1 MITMQIEH
9 NNLVLGSITLPLVYF
24 VMLVLAIV
32 FALPHDF
39 TRHKPTSDFHS
50 KSYKSALIMMGM
62 ALVTPFSQI
71 VPWSTTLL
79 LFGVGFG
86 AGVTSMAWFVFVGP
100 STAPKIRKRVGH
112 SETVR

>member
-1 MITMQIEH
+1 MQIE
-9 NNLVLGSITLPLVYF
+9 NNTLILGSVELPLVYF

-50 KSYKSALIMMGM
+50 KSYKSALVLMGA
-62 ALVTPFSQI
+62 ALITPFSQL
-71 VPWSTTLL
+71 VPWGATLL

-86 AGVTSMAWFVFVGP
+86 IGATAMAWFVLVGP
-100 STAPKIRKRVGH
+100 STMAKPRKRIGH
-112 SETVR
+112 SESVR